1 VGPTVE
7 GGGVF
12 LGMGIKISININL
25 SRRKSWRPGIAHAP
39 DRHIDAAAA
48 PRQTA
53 SMSAWSDPAPPDSS
67 HRDGGP
73 DLTATGA
80 RLPIRSQGATRHTA
94 LAHERPFAPAWWVP
108 GPHVQSMWARIFR
121 SRRLITFER
130 EVLTTPDGDELML
143 DHASGPAGTPRVL
156 LLHGLEGS
164 AHSLHTQ
171 GLALLVAR
179 LGWRSTVL
187 NFRSCARDPADIR
200 RRLPNR
206 RPRLYHSGETGDLDF
221 VVRLLTA
228 REPSAPLF
236 SIGFSLGGNVLLKWL
251 GEQGA
256 ASPIRA
262 AAVISVPYDLAVS
275 SRFMERRMG
284 RIYARHFMTRL
295 RTKALALLAAFPEET
310 RQLDAARIAAC
321 RTFAEFDD
329 CLTAPMHGFAS
340 AADYYQRSSSVGFLA
355 RIEKPTLCI
364 SSLDDPFCPPEGV
377 TRAIAAA
384 SPRVSFEVTKRGGH
398 VGFVAGAVPLRPVYW
413 AEERAVAWLTKHGAE
428 APDRQ
433 PARAAL

>member
-1 VGPTVE
+1 
-7 GGGVF
+7 
-12 LGMGIKISININL
+12 
-25 SRRKSWRPGIAHAP
+25 
-39 DRHIDAAAA
+39 
-48 PRQTA
+48 
-53 SMSAWSDPAPPDSS
+53 MSAWLAPASRPSSRRDDLAPAEGGAPTDP
-67 HRDGGP
+67 RG
-73 DLTATGA
+73 GA
-80 RLPIRSQGATRHTA
+80 RRAGLGPA
-94 LAHERPFAPAWWVP
+94 RPFTPAWWVP
-108 GPHVQSMWARIFR
+108 GPHLQSSWARIFR

-143 DHASGPAGTPRVL
+143 DHADGPAGSPRVL

-221 VVRLLTA
+221 VVRLLA
-228 REPSAPLF
+228 GRDPGAPLF

-256 ASPIRA
+256 ASAIRA
-262 AAVISVPYDLAVS
+262 ASVISVPYDLAVS
-275 SRFMERRMG
+275 SRFLERRTG

-295 RTKALALLAAFPEET
+295 RAKARALLEAFPEET
-310 RQLDAARIAAC
+310 RHLHAARIEGC

-329 CLTAPMHGFAS
+329 CLTAPLHGFAS

-355 RIEKPTLCI
+355 RIEVPTLCI
-364 SSLDDPFCPPEGV
+364 SSLDDPFCPAEGV

-384 SPRVSFEVTKRGGH
+384 GPQVSFEVTKHGGH
-398 VGFVAGAVPLRPVYW
+398 VGFVAGRLPWRPVYW
-413 AEERAVAWLTKHGAE
+413 AEERAIAWLTTHRGAST
-428 APDRQ
+428 DLR
-433 PARAAL
+433 PAAGAL